1 MRILVTGGA
10 GYVGTR
16 LCNYLYRCGHDV
28 IVFDNMTY
36 GNNGLLENI
45 VQYCGDI
52 TNPEELQKAM
62 VNIDTVYHLAAI
74 SNDPTGNLD
83 EAVTE
88 AVNYIGS
95 INVLDAAENAGVKQF
110 IFASSSSVLG
120 IQEGENVTEET
131 EPNPITVYSR
141 TKLKAEKEILA
152 AASDNFITTAIR
164 PATICGVSPRQR
176 FDLVINNLTGLA
188 FFEKKIIIHGGDQRR
203 PNLTMEEMLRIY
215 RMLIDPNIDH
225 TLINGQ
231 VFNAGWDNMT
241 VRQMAE
247 LVASQVA
254 CAQNKPLE
262 LVQIE
267 TEPAIDQRDYHIT
280 SKKIE
285 TVLGFIPKYKVS
297 DAVSDLVQAMSWGFI
312 PNMTNDNYYNLKV
325 LTNR

>member
-1 MRILVTGGA
+1 MVILITGGA

-16 LCNYLYRCGHDV
+16 LANRLFQKGHNV
-28 IVFDNMTY
+28 RVLDNLTY
-36 GNNGLLENI
+36 GDCGLFSGIDLY
-45 VQYCGDI
+45 VGDI
-52 TNPEELQKAM
+52 TMPMDVEKA
-62 VNIDTVYHLAAI
+62 VNGVDLIYHLAAI

-88 AVNYIGS
+88 AVNYVGS
-95 INVLDAAENAGVKQF
+95 INVLDAAKNAGVKQF

-131 EPNPITVYSR
+131 EPNPITAYSR

-188 FFEKKIIIHGGDQRR
+188 FFEKKITIHGGNQRR
-203 PNLTMEEMLRIY
+203 PNLTMEEMLQIY
-215 RMLIDPNIDH
+215 EMLINPGIDR

-247 LVASQVA
+247 LVALQVA
-254 CAQNKPLE
+254 RVQNLAP
-262 LVQIE
+262 VQIE
-267 TEPAIDQRDYHIT
+267 TEPAMDQRDYHIT
-280 SKKIE
+280 SRKIE
-285 TVLGFIPKYKVS
+285 TILEFTPKYEVC
-297 DAVSDLVQAMSWGFI
+297 DAISDLVQVMSQGFI

>member
-1 MRILVTGGA
+1 MVILVTGGA

-16 LCNYLYRCGHDV
+16 LANRLFRKGHSV
-28 IVFDNMTY
+28 RVLDNLTY
-36 GNNGLLENI
+36 GNCGLFSGIDLY
-45 VQYCGDI
+45 VGDI
-52 TNPEELQKAM
+52 TVPIDVKKA
-62 VNIDTVYHLAAI
+62 VKGVDLVYHLAAI
-74 SNDPTGNLD
+74 SNDPTGNLN
-83 EAVTE
+83 ETVTE
-88 AVNYIGS
+88 AVNYVGS
-95 INVLDAAENAGVKQF
+95 INVLDAAKNAGVKQF

-131 EPNPITVYSR
+131 EPNPITIYSR

-188 FFEKKIIIHGGDQRR
+188 FFEKKITIYGGDQRR

-215 RMLIDPNIDH
+215 EMLINPCIDRA
-225 TLINGQ
+225 LINGQ

-247 LVASQVA
+247 LVAAQVA
-254 CAQNKPLE
+254 YVQNLIEPI
-262 LVQIE
+262 QIE
-267 TEPAIDQRDYHIT
+267 TKPTIDQRDYHIT

-285 TVLGFIPKYKVS
+285 TILGFTPKYKVP
-297 DAVSDLVQAMSWGFI
+297 DAVFDLVQVMSQGFI
-312 PNMTNDNYYNLKV
+312 PNMVNDNYYNLKV
-325 LTNR
+325 LINR

>member
-1 MRILVTGGA
+1 MVILVTGGA

-16 LCNYLYRCGHDV
+16 LANYLFQKGHNV
-28 IVFDNMTY
+28 RVLDNLTY
-36 GNNGLLENI
+36 GNCGLFSGIDLY
-45 VQYCGDI
+45 VGDI
-52 TNPEELQKAM
+52 TVPIDVEKA
-62 VNIDTVYHLAAI
+62 VKGVDIVYHLAAI

-83 EAVTE
+83 EIVTE

-95 INVLDAAENAGVKQF
+95 INVLNAAKNAGAKQF

-120 IQEGENVTEET
+120 IQEGEDVTEKT

-141 TKLKAEKEILA
+141 TKLRAEKEILA

-215 RMLIDPNIDH
+215 EMLIDLNIDRA
-225 TLINGQ
+225 LINGQ

-247 LVASQVA
+247 LVALQVA
-254 CAQNKPLE
+254 RVQNLE
-262 LVQIE
+262 PVQIE
-267 TEPAIDQRDYHIT
+267 TKPVIDQRDYHIT

-285 TVLGFIPKYKVS
+285 TVLGFTPKYKVS
-297 DAVSDLVQAMSWGFI
+297 DAVFDLVQAMSQGFI

>member
-16 LCNYLYRCGHDV
+16 LCNYLCRCGHDV
-28 IVFDNMTY
+28 TAFDNMTY
-36 GNNGLLENI
+36 GNKGLLNNI
-45 VQYCGDI
+45 AQYCGDI
-52 TNPEELQKAM
+52 TNPEELQKAI
-62 VNIDTVYHLAAI
+62 VNIDVVYHLAAI

-88 AVNYIGS
+88 AVNYVGS
-95 INVLDAAENAGVKQF
+95 INVLDAAKSAKVKQF

-188 FFEKKIIIHGGDQRR
+188 FFEGKITIHGGDQRR
-203 PNLTMEEMLRIY
+203 PNLTMEDMLRIY
-215 RMLIDPNIDH
+215 EMLINPSTDH

-247 LVASQVA
+247 LVASQVVFV
-254 CAQNKPLE
+254 QN
-262 LVQIE
+262 IE
-267 TEPAIDQRDYHIT
+267 IKPAIDQRDYHIT

-285 TVLGFIPKYKVS
+285 TVLGFTPKYKVS
-297 DAVSDLVQAMSWGFI
+297 DAVSDLVQAMLWGFI
-312 PNMTNDNYYNLKV
+312 PNMTDDNYYNLKV
-325 LTNR
+325 LTNNGR

>member
-1 MRILVTGGA
+1 MVILVTGGA

-16 LCNYLYRCGHDV
+16 LANYLSQKGHNV
-28 IVFDNMTY
+28 RVLDNLTY
-36 GNNGLLENI
+36 GNCGLFPSIDLY
-45 VQYCGDI
+45 VGDI
-52 TNPEELQKAM
+52 TVPIDIEKA
-62 VNIDTVYHLAAI
+62 VKDVDSVYHLAAI
-74 SNDPTGNLD
+74 SNDPTGNLN

-95 INVLDAAENAGVKQF
+95 INVLDAAKNAGVKQF

-131 EPNPITVYSR
+131 VPNPITVYSR

-215 RMLIDPNIDH
+215 EMLIDPNIDR
-225 TLINGQ
+225 TLINGP
-231 VFNAGWDNMT
+231 VFNAGWANMT

-247 LVASQVA
+247 LVALQVA
-254 CAQNKPLE
+254 RTQNLE
-262 LVQIE
+262 PVQIE
-267 TEPAIDQRDYHIT
+267 TAPVIDQRDYHIT

-285 TVLGFIPKYKVS
+285 TILGFTPKYKVS
-297 DAVSDLVQAMSWGFI
+297 DAVSDLVRVMSWGFI
-312 PNMTNDNYYNLKV
+312 SNMTNDNYYNLKV